1 MVTEHMDYDDSS
13 LDAPRTN
20 QRDNFI
26 RLRAP
31 RASRTR
37 SQTRKTTAGTHGG
50 VRQRRN
56 KRWSW

>member
-13 LDAPRTN
+13 LDAPRTA

-31 RASRTR
+31 RASRNR
-37 SQTRKTTAGTHGG
+37 SQARKPSNAHGG